1 MEKLQKYK
9 IFKLCLSTWVNVFS
23 YINSEINTE
32 THELQQSSQIRIRNL
47 KQITGNIYYSL
58 M

>member
-32 THELQQSSQIRIRNL
+32 THDDTTIIINKNKKPETDNWKHLL
-47 KQITGNIYYSL
+47 
-58 M
+58 